1 MRKLLLFLPIF
12 LFAQLEF
19 YPLSDTI
26 AHISIDSFVL
36 FKFYLRNTSPITQ
49 VYEIKALPYSAPN
62 NWSGIL
68 CVKNR
73 CVEIPVP
80 LYDTLRAN
88 EIDTTIHL
96 TIYPN
101 NQSGQGIYCLKVKSL
116 NDTTIRDSQFVYIF
130 TIGIKEINSF
140 VIKKVQK
147 EKRFISV
154 IGSFIFLPKRKGI
167 YFQNGKIVLY

>member
-1 MRKLLLFLPIF
+1 MKKLLLFLPIF

-19 YPLSDTI
+19 YSLSDTI
-26 AHISIDSFVL
+26 ANIPADSFVG
-36 FKFYLRNTSPITQ
+36 FKFYLRNTSSLTHI
-49 VYEIKALPYSAPN
+49 YEIKALAYSAPN

-88 EIDTTIHL
+88 EMDTTIHL

-130 TIGIKEINSF
+130 TTGIKEDNSL
-140 VIKKVQK
+140 VIKKAQR
-147 EKRFISV
+147 EKKFISV
-154 IGSFIFLPKRKGI
+154 IGSLIFLPKRKGI